1 MQTKNSDELRVTSN
15 KSVKSRESKNSSLVT
30 RHSSLKNDVAFLWDE
45 SLLWGLMAYKALKS
59 RNLPFNIIRSADIK
73 NRQLKNYKMLFVPGG
88 WASNKL
94 KALGK
99 KGITEIKRF
108 VRGGGNYLGLCGGA
122 GLATQESVGLLNVRR
137 RPTKNRV
144 PSFSGKIYLNISE
157 HPIWNGLVGG
167 NSNENSA
174 NTVIQNNSSLIT
186 PRPRPEAS
194 GRGGHYSSLPFH
206 AWWPSQFLVEDKGI
220 KVLAIFGGALPD
232 SFSSDLNIGDVEA
245 DGSWAELEKIYKIN
259 LNPEKLINE
268 PAVLEG
274 SYGLGKVI
282 LSLIHFDTTQD
293 RNGAEV
299 LKNLWEYLAGQ
310 KTEVRKI
317 RNWEDKSLSTSQLIG
332 SKTNL
337 SLLKELEMLVDELIS
352 LGERNFLW
360 FWRNPMLLQWRRGVR
375 GLEYCTLYVM
385 IKEITAILKNGQ
397 VAKAR
402 GQRNIELL
410 IGDSLGRIRR
420 LLIPFIEKTKRL
432 LIMERYALQNGH
444 ITYER
449 CDSPEIQ
456 KLRCEL
462 FSTSKSH
469 GGLFKKLIDEVDKVL
484 YSLLIN

>member
-1 MQTKNSDELRVTSN
+1 MSSEFGVQSSEN
-15 KSVKSRESKNSSLVT
+15 KRYKNSSLVT
-30 RHSSLKNDVAFLWDE
+30 RHSSLSPVAFLWDE

-157 HPIWNGLVGG
+157 HPIWKKL
-167 NSNENSA
+167 
-174 NTVIQNNSSLIT
+174 T
-186 PRPRPEAS
+186 P
-194 GRGGHYSSLPFH
+194 HSSLPFH

-232 SFSSDLNIGDVEA
+232 SFISDLNIGDVEA

-259 LNPEKLINE
+259 LNPEKLLNE

-282 LSLIHFDTTQD
+282 LSLIHFDTPQD

-317 RNWEDKSLSTSQLIG
+317 RNWEDESLSTSQLIG

-337 SLLKELEMLVDELIS
+337 SLLKELEMSVDELIS

-397 VAKAR
+397 VAKAG

-420 LLIPFIEKTKRL
+420 FLIPCIEKTKRL